1 MGAQGNSLERNL
13 KDLSVEGL
21 IAVADKVKAPN
32 IIALRLFVAAE
43 DSRDVND
50 RFTLLDRKTTQA
62 CLLFARSL
70 GQAVGGWLQQLELG
84 LRLWNQELK
93 LLAEALCSTKTLRL
107 LSFANSGLG
116 DTRFQILARSLRECV
131 PLNTLN
137 LSGCGLTDMNVP
149 FIVNIVKGMPFS
161 ERIKPAE
168 YTPGEMMF
176 EQALECQTKV
186 QKTSTRALKELVLQ
200 STLRQSA
207 TRHSTCMPSK
217 EIADAGPQGLRVL
230 DLSYNQFTDDLANKL
245 CPILYGE
252 APLSALNL
260 QCNKLTREGAS
271 MFGAVMKEKK
281 VLLLVDLRDNKLEV
295 PTAALISDDTAVLR
309 DVSVPIFP
317 KEAFSTVKPAV
328 VSEFRDF
335 TVDKHKKN
343 FLAKPKTHVI
353 RKQISGSTIHKSMA
367 AGDSSNQRPM
377 CRSPGVH
384 VAINKLPLR
393 TKSIPERFHRR
404 LVSTPMT
411 NRQCLYSMN
420 NLTMLSVN
428 FESERSSQIVSDS
441 RKYLS
446 CKRTCEMGRPT
457 TAPSTLRPETAPD
470 QSRVLGANPTRRTSK
485 GKAYFKGSGSAPVS
499 ARNKSYKSAS
509 EDIAPWE
516 QLSSRDTYM
525 SGSTTSQKPF
535 PATLKKNIESRMSG
549 LSVLRN
555 ETCFHSGKKLKMRK
569 KGKQIPQNP
578 SSRQI
583 THHTVDPLVPL
594 LGNKSLQTCPDK
606 QKRRAKMKPN
616 AVKRL
621 ELQFLNGKGCKAGD
635 NQEMPPIITPLDLK
649 RTLPSSTVT
658 SKEDSQWNSFM
669 SEMTMTLLNLK
680 GTPQDTFSRRGV
692 MEQQF
697 KAGAI
702 EDT

>member
-43 DSRDVND
+43 DSRD
-50 RFTLLDRKTTQA
+50 
-62 CLLFARSL
+62 
-70 GQAVGGWLQQLELG
+70 G
-84 LRLWNQELK
+84 
-93 LLAEALCSTKTLRL
+93 STKTLRL

-680 GTPQDTFSRRGV
+680 GRFDHLFGSSEPEIADGQELLTNRLHHSGRCCVTGTGLHKPSPLASPSTQCNCKIPNRMSHPYILGTSR
-692 MEQQF
+692 
-697 KAGAI
+697 
-702 EDT
+702 